1 MTGYDI
7 GDQVL
12 IELNVTDPDGVAV
25 NPSTVTLEV
34 VDPDSNSTSPAA
46 TNQGVGQ
53 YRASVLASSSG
64 TWRYTWT
71 TTGPAG
77 VQHGKFVVAE
87 DPPVR
92 LDLLATVDD
101 LENRFGTLT
110 ESQALVAPF
119 LLADASALIRA
130 ECRPRKFSSVIAD
143 DSVVLR
149 PRGTLIHLPDP
160 PVQTV
165 TSVAAL
171 AADGG
176 PDLTLTSFVFDG
188 IDIID
193 LANGGFLDSL
203 GVPIYDLGRHT
214 NTYRV
219 VYTHGQL
226 PPDVIVAKVCQM
238 VNRTLG
244 AATKLEGVTQETIG
258 QFTRQWQQ
266 GQGSPGPSVVLTE
279 RDRRDL
285 ARWGFRR
292 TTSSVPMTAM

>member
-1 MTGYDI
+1 MSSYDI
-7 GDQVL
+7 GDDVL
-12 IELNVTDPDGVAV
+12 ISVTVTDPAGAAADPNTIA
-25 NPSTVTLEV
+25 LEV
-34 VDPDSNSTSPAA
+34 VSPSGVTSSPA
-46 TNQGVGQ
+46 TNNDGVGL
-53 YRASVLASSSG
+53 YSAAALATEAG
-64 TWRYTWT
+64 LWRYTWT

-77 VQHGKFVVAE
+77 VQYGTFTVAE

-101 LENRFGTLT
+101 LRNRFGALS
-110 ESQALVAPF
+110 ESQALTAPF
-119 LLADASALIRA
+119 HLADASALIRA
-130 ECRPRKFSSVIAD
+130 ECRPRQFSSVITD
-143 DSVVLR
+143 DSVILR
-149 PRGTLIHLPDP
+149 PHGTLLHLPDP
-160 PVQTV
+160 PVQSV

-171 AADGG
+171 SADGG
-176 PDLTLTSFVFDG
+176 PDLPLTSFVFDG

-226 PPDVIVAKVCQM
+226 PPDVIVGKVCQI
-238 VNRTLG
+238 VNRVLG
-244 AATKLEGVTQETIG
+244 ADTRQEGVTQETIG

-266 GQGSPGPSVVLTE
+266 GMGSPGPSVVLTE

-285 ARWGFRR
+285 ARWGYRR
-292 TTSSVPMTAM
+292 TTSSIPMRAM